1 MFVADHKVTLKNKEG
16 WNDITNGM
24 VEKLDRTLSDYGI
37 QHFFTLP
44 EGDEEGF
51 VINDEEEYYLFY
63 NSKDADE
70 VFMIYA
76 LWMKR
81 WRGISEKELHSGMKK
96 YLIRKGE
103 LEDER

>member
-1 MFVADHKVTLKNKEG
+1 MFVADHKITLKNKEG

-24 VEKLDRTLSDYGI
+24 VEQLDRMLSDYGI

-44 EGDEEGF
+44 EGDEDGF
-51 VINDEEEYYLFY
+51 VTNDEEYYLFY
-63 NSKDADE
+63 NEKDSDE
-70 VFMIYA
+70 MFLIYA